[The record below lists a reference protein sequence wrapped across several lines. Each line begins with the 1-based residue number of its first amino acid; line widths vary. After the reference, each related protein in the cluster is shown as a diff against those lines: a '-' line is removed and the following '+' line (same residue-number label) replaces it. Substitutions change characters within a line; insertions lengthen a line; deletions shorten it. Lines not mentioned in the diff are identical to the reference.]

1 MRWADLLTMAERAIA
16 TRRSRSVLSLLG
28 IAVGVA
34 AFVLLTSIGEGARVY
49 ILSQFTQFGTNLLT
63 VTPGKTKTVGIPGVL
78 GGTTHKLTL
87 DDAEAIRGIGGIER
101 VVPVAMGNA
110 RVEVEDRGR
119 SVKVFEVTAAMPA
132 LWKFTVRQG
141 TFLPGGDVR
150 VRRPLTVLGPKLK
163 RELFRDSNPLGKFV
177 RISGFRYQVI
187 GVMASKG
194 NLLVFDIDDA
204 VYIPVA
210 SALTMFN
217 MDELVEIQVAFSQGR
232 ELSPVVADL
241 TQVLRE
247 RHRGEEDF
255 TIMTQAA
262 MLETFDNVMGVVT
275 IAVGAIAGISLF
287 VGAIGILT
295 VMWMTVRE
303 RRSEI
308 GLFKAIGATS
318 IEIYRLFLFES
329 LILAMIGGG
338 VGLVCGLAVVQFV
351 HVFVPELPVSPH
363 SGYLAAAVFVSALTG
378 IGAGVLPTRRVAS
391 IDPVEALHSI

>member
-1 MRWADLLTMAERAIA
+1 MRWADLLTMAGRAIA

-34 AFVLLTSIGEGARVY
+34 AVVLLTSIGEGARVY

-63 VTPGKTKTVGIPGVL
+63 VTPGKTKKVGIPGVL

-87 DDAEAIRGIGGIER
+87 DDAEAIRGIGGIEK
-101 VVPVAMGNA
+101 VVPVAMGNV
-110 RVEVEDRGR
+110 RMEVEDRGR
-119 SVKVFEVTAAMPA
+119 SVTAAMPA

-150 VRRPLTVLGPKLK
+150 VRRPLTVLRPKLK

-177 RISGFRYQVI
+177 RIGGFRYQVI

-194 NLLVFDIDDA
+194 NLLGFDIDDA

-255 TIMTQAA
+255 TIVTQAA

-318 IEIYRLFLFES
+318 SEIYRLFLFES

-351 HVFVPELPVSPH
+351 PVFVPELPVSPH

-378 IGAGVLPTRRVAS
+378 IGPGVLPARRAAS